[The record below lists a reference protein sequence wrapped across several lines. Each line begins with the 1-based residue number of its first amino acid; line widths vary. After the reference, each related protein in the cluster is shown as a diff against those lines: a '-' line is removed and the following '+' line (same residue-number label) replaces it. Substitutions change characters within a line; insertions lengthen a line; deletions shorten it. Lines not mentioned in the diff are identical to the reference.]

1 MIKVL
6 SSTFKRLYLLN
17 VRYPSVMATVPS
29 ERGFSVNRQM
39 PEAHGYIICQETL
52 EALRLVKDELNQVSG
67 VFNFDIIRSV
77 LDEAE
82 LLLSR

>member
-1 MIKVL
+1 
-6 SSTFKRLYLLN
+6 
-17 VRYPSVMATVPS
+17 
-29 ERGFSVNRQM
+29 M

-77 LDEAE
+77 GWSNRKKSTWKERTCVKEKRPWRNYSKGYKWKRKPICQQKD
-82 LLLSR
+82 RPM

>member
-6 SSTFKRLYLLN
+6 SSTFNRLYLLN
-17 VRYPSVMATVPS
+17 VRYPSVMAAVPS
-29 ERGFSVNRQM
+29 ERGFSVNKQM

-77 LDEAE
+77 LDEAK

>member
-17 VRYPSVMATVPS
+17 VRYPSVMATVLS
-29 ERGFSVNRQM
+29 ERGFSVNKQM

-77 LDEAE
+77 G
-82 LLLSR
+82 